1 MTQTHC
7 RRLLASLLLAGW
19 LGACSSQPATPDGK
33 GLSPAPIAELH
44 RSYCLDASLAA
55 APSWL
60 VSGYGSGATLRD
72 ALQQAY
78 QDVAEKL
85 SVRVDASTETR
96 TQRDRAGNI
105 ESEIRNHIRTA
116 TSTELDAVER
126 FCLDQSDPNGSTH
139 VAVRVDLRAP
149 AARIAHHLQQRW
161 GSVSRNIEWQAPAA
175 IHNSVLMTALKREL
189 ATLASH
195 DTAQQVKLHL
205 HQRHERWQLDVDGEP
220 LPLPVIGLEEL
231 VSWHELDRN
240 GLQLSLIEDR
250 RQRRTSQLQEGDEF
264 VLQLNQT
271 GRGYLTLLNVYGD
284 AQVDI
289 LRENVPV
296 QGDARVPERGV
307 FASALLQPGESAR
320 DIYIALVTPAPT
332 SVSALLSGQGRVL
345 DLPGFIN
352 WLTSQRGSLGT
363 LIVQVRPR

>member
-1 MTQTHC
+1 MMQVDYC
-7 RRLLASLLLAGW
+7 RPFAGLLLAGW
-19 LGACSSQPATPDGK
+19 LGACTSHPSTPYTA
-33 GLSPAPIAELH
+33 SAPPAPITELH
-44 RSYCLDASLAA
+44 RSYCLDASLAP
-55 APSWL
+55 APGWL

-116 TSTELDAVER
+116 ASAELDAVER

-175 IHNSVLMTALKREL
+175 IHNSVFVTALKREL

-195 DTAQQVKLHL
+195 DAVQQVKLHL
-205 HQRHERWQLDVDGEP
+205 HQRHHRWQLDVDGEP

-240 GLQLSLIEDR
+240 DLRISLIEDS
-250 RQRRTSQLQEGDEF
+250 RQRRTTQLQEGDEF
-264 VLQLNQT
+264 VLHLNRT

-289 LRENVPV
+289 LRENIPV
-296 QGDARVPERGV
+296 QSNARVPERGV

-320 DIYIALVTPAPT
+320 DIYIALVSPAPT
-332 SVSALLSGQGRVL
+332 SVSQLLSAQGRVL
-345 DLPGFIN
+345 DLPGFIS
-352 WLTSQRGSLGT
+352 WLAEHRGSMDT